1 MGFPLQSI
9 VANPMN
15 RSNLKLTTE
24 GHKLCQVEE
33 RTQYISWMGGGP
45 NRSVG
50 RQPSSC
56 TGNIEMASIQNI
68 PLGILIQ

>member
-1 MGFPLQSI
+1 MGD
-9 VANPMN
+9 
-15 RSNLKLTTE
+15 
-24 GHKLCQVEE
+24 

-50 RQPSSC
+50 RQPSTC
-56 TGNIEMASIQNI
+56 TGKIEMVSIQNI